1 MTVYII
7 FLMQS
12 ECMCPRLGH
21 VAKIGMDL
29 LSAAATAS
37 PSSQGKRNQCVRSY
51 IDGLF
56 AFFFSTQRAAINIE
70 DARWFLEIANKQEPV
85 AASDNTCP
93 FVNCTSLNVFKL
105 YFSRILGNVDIPG
118 EQLSNPQV
126 D

>member
-1 MTVYII
+1 MILYII
-7 FLMQS
+7 ILMQS
-12 ECMCPRLGH
+12 EDMCPRLGH
-21 VAKIGMDL
+21 IAEIGMDL

-37 PSSQGKRNQCVRSY
+37 SSVHGEKNQCVRSY

-56 AFFFSTQRAAINIE
+56 AFFFSAQRAAINTE

-85 AASDNTCP
+85 AASDNTCL
-93 FVNCTSLNVFKL
+93 FVDCTSLNVFKL